1 MNPAPNQ
8 NSIPI
13 PNALTI
19 TINTSVPGYQTIKY
33 KPNMT
38 LPDIEKGLNTIWF
51 DPLIPLNQ
59 DVINKVP
66 EDIKVLEFFNTVCI
80 LF

>member
-1 MNPAPNQ
+1 MTT
-8 NSIPI
+8 II
-13 PNALTI
+13 PNELNI

-33 KPNMT
+33 KPSMT

-66 EDIKVLEFFNTVCI
+66 EDIKVLEFFNKG
-80 LF
+80 LFRSLII